1 MWVTEAMNGFG
12 LTVETTRHLCHK
24 VTPFQTIDIYD
35 TAKVGKLM
43 LLDNIIQLTEY
54 DEFAYQEMMAHIPM
68 FAHVNPR
75 RALVI
80 GGGDGGVLRE
90 LAKHTS
96 LEEIDICEIDG
107 EVINAVKEFIP
118 SMACGFDDPRVKIN
132 IEDGSKY
139 IQRFENYYDV
149 IVVDSTDPGGP
160 GEPLFGEDFYR
171 NMKKSLRDGGIIATQ
186 AESIYLLPEVVKHL
200 MGVTRECFK
209 NYGYASI
216 LVPTYPTGTIGVCCG
231 SDKYNVKYPVREIP
245 PEMRDNLRYYTSAI
259 HSASFV
265 LPKFGEDLL

>member
-1 MWVTEAMNGFG
+1 
-12 LTVETTRHLCHK
+12 
-24 VTPFQTIDIYD
+24 
-35 TAKVGKLM
+35 
-43 LLDNIIQLTEY
+43 
-54 DEFAYQEMMAHIPM
+54 
-68 FAHVNPR
+68 
-75 RALVI
+75 
-80 GGGDGGVLRE
+80 
-90 LAKHTS
+90 
-96 LEEIDICEIDG
+96 
-107 EVINAVKEFIP
+107 
-118 SMACGFDDPRVKIN
+118 MACGFDDPRVKIN

-200 MGVTRECFK
+200 MGVTRQCFK